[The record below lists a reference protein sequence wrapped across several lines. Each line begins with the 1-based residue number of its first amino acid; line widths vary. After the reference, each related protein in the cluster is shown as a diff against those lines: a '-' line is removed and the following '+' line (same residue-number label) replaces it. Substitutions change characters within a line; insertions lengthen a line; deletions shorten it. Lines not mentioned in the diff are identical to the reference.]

1 MRRKAPTMPI
11 SPKQLKHFAVAT
23 VLLTGALALVAGGQ
37 DAGIAAQV
45 SATQAKNDMIAKEQQ
60 KLGTK
65 KVASNLKVRNQGGGF
80 SEDGDEGGSGAGGG
94 AGNGGFG
101 DAASGSQSAQRRVLP
116 PGAVQVGPDGKLRRK
131 PTVRPYEGTI
141 PKEGEGTASRPSMA
155 LSGTETPS
163 IGPLDAAA
171 AASRQRSGSSN
182 SGGD

>member
-65 KVASNLKVRNQGGGF
+65 KVASNLKVRNQG
-80 SEDGDEGGSGAGGG
+80 
-94 AGNGGFG
+94 
-101 DAASGSQSAQRRVLP
+101 
-116 PGAVQVGPDGKLRRK
+116 
-131 PTVRPYEGTI
+131 
-141 PKEGEGTASRPSMA
+141 
-155 LSGTETPS
+155 
-163 IGPLDAAA
+163 
-171 AASRQRSGSSN
+171 
-182 SGGD
+182 